1 MNKKNKNSLY
11 KGINQIRVF
20 MDTPVSER
28 QVVVHNGVFHADD
41 VFAVALLRLVAGNF
55 KIIRTRSMEY
65 LHEAPGRVVVDV
77 GEDIF
82 DHHGSQSYKV
92 FRHDVGITDE
102 DGDFVEVDVPACGAS
117 LLAEILEEMGLIQIG
132 DRLEN
137 ELISICMQ
145 DNGKVWPYKPKI
157 SFIQEFNT
165 VFDEDRSLQD
175 AFFEKAVGLVTQII
189 SRMIIADEADIRSE
203 EIVQQL
209 PLDEE
214 VVEVVPG
221 TPWWE
226 KLAFPDSKAKF
237 VIYYGDNDTW
247 YIQCVP
253 ESLSDRFS
261 KRVPLPE
268 TWTKRPRNQGD
279 FVFCHAGRFIAGF
292 KTREAAVQAAYEALD
307 NP

>member
-41 VFAVALLRLVAGNF
+41 VFAVALLRLVAGDF
-55 KIIRTRSMEY
+55 KIIRTRDVEY
-65 LHEAPGRVVVDV
+65 LHEAPGRLIIDV

-82 DHHGSQSYKV
+82 DRHGTQAGKV
-92 FRHDVGITDE
+92 FCRLEKKDDNGVIAN
-102 DGDFVEVDVPACGAS
+102 FDVPACGAS
-117 LLAEILEEMGLIQIG
+117 LIAEALEEMGLLQIG
-132 DRLEN
+132 ARLRN
-137 ELISICMQ
+137 ELVAICNQ
-145 DNGKVWPYKPKI
+145 DNGVDWLYKPKT
-157 SFIQEFNT
+157 SFINEFNT

-175 AFFEKAVGLVTQII
+175 AFFEKAVELVVKIV

-226 KLAFPDSKAKF
+226 KLAFPDAKAKF
-237 VIYYGDNDTW
+237 VIYHGDNDTW

-307 NP
+307 NS